1 MIVDITNCFQR
12 NPEVMQDVCAHRVEI
27 ANYVMSVLNSEN
39 DEDVM
44 FYESEIRHY
53 KLYDV

>member
-1 MIVDITNCFQR
+1 MIIDINNCFRR
-12 NPEVMQDVCAHRVEI
+12 NPEIMQDVCAHRVEM
-27 ANYVMSVLNSEN
+27 ANYVLNFQRE
-39 DEDVM
+39 EDYEDRM